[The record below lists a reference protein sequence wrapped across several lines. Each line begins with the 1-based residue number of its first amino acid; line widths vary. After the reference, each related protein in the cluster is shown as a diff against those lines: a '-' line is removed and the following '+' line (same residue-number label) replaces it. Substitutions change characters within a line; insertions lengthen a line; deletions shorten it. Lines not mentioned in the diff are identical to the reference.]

1 MPGSK
6 RSVAS
11 QTKHDRAIRAE
22 ANNYKKRGYE
32 VQADVSGYPQP
43 PTVGG
48 YRPDLMV
55 KKGGQRTIVEV
66 ETEDSLNTAHAAAQ
80 NGAFLRARRRDLK
93 THYRRIIAR

>member
-6 RSVAS
+6 RNPAS
-11 QTKHDRAIRAE
+11 QSKHDRAIRAE
-22 ANNYKKRGYE
+22 AKNYEKRGYD
-32 VQADVSGYPQP
+32 VQADVPGYPQP
-43 PTVGG
+43 PTVGD

-80 NGAFLRARRRDLK
+80 NGAFLRARRRPS
-93 THYRRIIAR
+93 THYRRVIAQ

>member
-6 RSVAS
+6 RSPAS
-11 QTKHDRAIRAE
+11 QTKHNHAIRAE
-22 ANNYKKRGYE
+22 AKSYERRGYD
-32 VQADVSGYPQP
+32 VQADVSGYPKP

-80 NGAFLRARRRDLK
+80 NGAFLRARRRPG